1 MNILRN
7 YASRYVALTGIYL
20 VFCTG
25 CNKEINTNPVNGQ
38 STAVFNPNTT
48 YGSVTDVDGN
58 IYKTVTIGTQT
69 WMAEN
74 LRTTLY
80 NDGSPIHHVTDSA
93 EWANLTTGAYCNN
106 SNDISHVGTYGR
118 LYNFY
123 TISTGKLCPEG
134 WHVPTNEEWVVLND
148 YLGGHLIAGGHLK
161 ETGTSHWREPNT
173 GATNSTGF
181 TALPGG
187 FRYSDGG
194 FDNIGDIGYWWSAT
208 DPQTNGAHGRN
219 MYYNYSYLYYSHY
232 YKAAGFSVRC
242 VKDE

>member
-7 YASRYVALTGIYL
+7 YAFRFLALTGIFL
-20 VFCTG
+20 VFCMG
-25 CNKEINTNPVNGQ
+25 CIKEDKTNPINGQ
-38 STAVFNPNTT
+38 STAIFNPTTT
-48 YGSVTDVDGN
+48 YGSVADADGN

-80 NDGSPIHHVTDSA
+80 NDGSPIPHVTDSA

-106 SNDISHVGTYGR
+106 NNDISNVGTYGR

-134 WHVPTNEEWVVLND
+134 WHVPNNEDWVVLND
-148 YLGGHLIAGGHLK
+148 FLGGHFIAGGSLK
-161 ETGTSHWREPNT
+161 ETGTLHWKEPNS

-181 TALPGG
+181 TGLPGG
-187 FRYSDGG
+187 FRYSDGS
-194 FDNIGDIGYWWSAT
+194 FNSIGEFGYWWSST
-208 DPQTNGAHGRN
+208 NTGTNGAHGRN
-219 MYYNYSYLYYSHY
+219 LYYCYELLYYSHY

-242 VKDE
+242 VKD